1 MAKLT
6 KNKLLKAML
15 YLRDE
20 IDRLQDAVERYDE
33 KDSKEWREIM
43 EIDRICFEACKMA
56 ANSMKEEKK

>member
-1 MAKLT
+1 MSKLT

-20 IDRLQDAVERYDE
+20 IDRLQDAVERYDG
-33 KDSKEWREIM
+33 KDSKEWREIL

-56 ANSMKEEKK
+56 ANNSMKEEK